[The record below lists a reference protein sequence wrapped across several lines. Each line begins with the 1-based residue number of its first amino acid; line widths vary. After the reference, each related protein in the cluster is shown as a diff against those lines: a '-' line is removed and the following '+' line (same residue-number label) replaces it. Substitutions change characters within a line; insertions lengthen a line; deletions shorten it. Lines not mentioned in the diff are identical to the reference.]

1 MIQAAFPSKSEEMKS
16 VRLFKVSAIWRHP
29 KAKRLVQKDFLISA
43 SSGEDAKDIAQQ
55 HLPTDMR
62 LRNTPVNTVITNNL
76 KLHIFD
82 YGRPD
87 NHVTY
92 YESPLMECT
101 IGRTDNQPVRTVLE
115 PMVKK
120 VQNAPTQPS
129 AQPKPTASQTSS
141 ELKPETLPEQETNTA
156 VPENTT
162 TDTQTDTDTTDHS
175 VQQPPEQKS
184 EPTSKENPASE
195 ENPATA
201 ENTPKNPEPETDE
214 IKNESPASESKESE
228 DTEKSYESDASDA
241 SEESNESDESDETE
255 ETGDTTQ
262 NLIWLNSLF
271 LTRFSYEMGRMQN
284 LPDVPGIFLTKMQTI
299 VKHPDFWTDLPN
311 IVGNWVMEAYEKE
324 MPDEQT
330 ALQFLQEKINA
341 FIDNEGKQYLNQK
354 EETPHEKE
362 TC

>member
-120 VQNAPTQPS
+120 VQSAPTQPS

-141 ELKPETLPEQETNTA
+141 EPKPETLPEQERNTA
-156 VPENTT
+156 VLENTT
-162 TDTQTDTDTTDHS
+162 ADTQADTDTTDHS

-184 EPTSKENPASE
+184 EPTSE

-201 ENTPKNPEPETDE
+201 ENTPKNPEPEIDE
-214 IKNESPASESKESE
+214 TENERPASEPKELN
-228 DTEKSYESDASDA
+228 DTEKSDEFDE
-241 SEESNESDESDETE
+241 SEESNESDETD

-324 MPDEQT
+324 MPNEQT

>member
-120 VQNAPTQPS
+120 VQSAPTQPS
-129 AQPKPTASQTSS
+129 AQPEQTVPQTLP
-141 ELKPETLPEQETNTA
+141 EPKPETLPEQETNTA
-156 VPENTT
+156 VPENN
-162 TDTQTDTDTTDHS
+162 TDTTDHS

-184 EPTSKENPASE
+184 EPTSE

-201 ENTPKNPEPETDE
+201 ENTPENKEPETNE
-214 IKNESPASESKESE
+214 TKNERPASEPKELNN
-228 DTEKSYESDASDA
+228 TEKSDESNESDA

-354 EETPHEKE
+354 EEPPHEKE

>member
-101 IGRTDNQPVRTVLE
+101 IGRTDNQPIRTVLE

-120 VQNAPTQPS
+120 VQSTPTQPS
-129 AQPKPTASQTSS
+129 AQPKQTAPQTLT
-141 ELKPETLPEQETNTA
+141 EPKPETLPEQKTSKNQAKQPDTT

-162 TDTQTDTDTTDHS
+162 ANARADTDTTDHS

-184 EPTSKENPASE
+184 EPTPK

-201 ENTPKNPEPETDE
+201 ENTPENQEPKIDETE
-214 IKNESPASESKESE
+214 N
-228 DTEKSYESDASDA
+228 TEKSNKSDE
-241 SEESNESDESDETE
+241 SEESNESDETEETE
-255 ETGDTTQ
+255 ETEETDETGDTTQ

-284 LPDVPGIFLTKMQTI
+284 LPDVPGIFLTKMQAI

-354 EETPHEKE
+354 EETPNEKE

>member
-1 MIQAAFPSKSEEMKS
+1 MHHWTNRQPAGTHRPGTYGQKSTKYSDTTIRPAQTNGAAN
-16 VRLFKVSAIWRHP
+16 I
-29 KAKRLVQKDFLISA
+29 
-43 SSGEDAKDIAQQ
+43 
-55 HLPTDMR
+55 
-62 LRNTPVNTVITNNL
+62 
-76 KLHIFD
+76 
-82 YGRPD
+82 
-87 NHVTY
+87 
-92 YESPLMECT
+92 
-101 IGRTDNQPVRTVLE
+101 VRT
-115 PMVKK
+115 
-120 VQNAPTQPS
+120 
-129 AQPKPTASQTSS
+129 
-141 ELKPETLPEQETNTA
+141 ETGNPARTGNKHSGSG
-156 VPENTT
+156 NTT

-184 EPTSKENPASE
+184 EPT
-195 ENPATA
+195 ENPATS
-201 ENTPKNPEPETDE
+201 ENIPENQETENERPAPEP
-214 IKNESPASESKESE
+214 KELQ
-228 DTEKSYESDASDA
+228 DTKKSDGSDA
-241 SEESNESDESDETE
+241 SEEFNESDETEETEETE

-354 EETPHEKE
+354 EETPNEKE

>member
-16 VRLFKVSAIWRHP
+16 IRLFKVSAIWRHP

-62 LRNTPVNTVITNNL
+62 LRNTPVNTVITNSL

-120 VQNAPTQPS
+120 VQSTPTQPS
-129 AQPKPTASQTSS
+129 AQPKQTAPQTLS
-141 ELKPETLPEQETNTA
+141 EPKPETLPEQETNTA

-184 EPTSKENPASE
+184 EPT
-195 ENPATA
+195 ENPATS
-201 ENTPKNPEPETDE
+201 ENIPENQETENERPAPEP
-214 IKNESPASESKESE
+214 KELQ
-228 DTEKSYESDASDA
+228 DTKKSDGSDA
-241 SEESNESDESDETE
+241 SEEFNESDETEETEETE

-354 EETPHEKE
+354 EETPNEKE

>member
-1 MIQAAFPSKSEEMKS
+1 MIHAEFPSKIEEMKS

-120 VQNAPTQPS
+120 VQSTPTQPS
-129 AQPKPTASQTSS
+129 AQPKQTAPPTLS
-141 ELKPETLPEQETNTA
+141 ETKPETLPEQETFKNQAEKPDTA
-156 VPENTT
+156 IPENTT
-162 TDTQTDTDTTDHS
+162 ADTQADTDTKDHS
-175 VQQPPEQKS
+175 VQPPPEQKS
-184 EPTSKENPASE
+184 EPTSE
-195 ENPATA
+195 ENPETTKD
-201 ENTPKNPEPETDE
+201 TPENPEPETDE
-214 IKNESPASESKESE
+214 TENKRTASEPKASE
-228 DTEKSYESDASDA
+228 NTEKSNDSV
-241 SEESNESDESDETE
+241 ESNESDESDETE

-299 VKHPDFWTDLPN
+299 VKHPAFWTDLPN
-311 IVGNWVMEAYEKE
+311 IVGNWVMEAYEKD

-330 ALQFLQEKINA
+330 ALQFLQEKINS
-341 FIDNEGKQYLNQK
+341 FIDNEGKHYLNPK
-354 EETPHEKE
+354 EEPSHEKE

>member
-1 MIQAAFPSKSEEMKS
+1 MIQAEFPSKSEEMKS

-120 VQNAPTQPS
+120 VQSTPTQPS
-129 AQPKPTASQTSS
+129 AQPKQTAPQTLS
-141 ELKPETLPEQETNTA
+141 ETKPETLPEQETFKNQAEKPDTT
-156 VPENTT
+156 VPEDTT
-162 TDTQTDTDTTDHS
+162 ADTQADTDTTDHS
-175 VQQPPEQKS
+175 VQPPPEQKS
-184 EPTSKENPASE
+184 EPTSEKNPE
-195 ENPATA
+195 TTKDKPE
-201 ENTPKNPEPETDE
+201 NPEPETE
-214 IKNESPASESKESE
+214 ETENERTASEPKASKN
-228 DTEKSYESDASDA
+228 TEKSNDSD
-241 SEESNESDESDETE
+241 ESNESDESDETE
-255 ETGDTTQ
+255 ETADTTQ

-284 LPDVPGIFLTKMQTI
+284 LPDVPDIFLTKMQTI
-299 VKHPDFWTDLPN
+299 VKHPAFWTDLPN
-311 IVGNWVMEAYEKE
+311 IIGNWVMEAYEKE

-341 FIDNEGKQYLNQK
+341 FIDNEGKQYLHQK
-354 EETPHEKE
+354 EETSHEKE

>member
-120 VQNAPTQPS
+120 VQSAPTQPS

-141 ELKPETLPEQETNTA
+141 EPKPETLPKQETNTA
-156 VPENTT
+156 VLENTT
-162 TDTQTDTDTTDHS
+162 ADTQADTDTTDHS

-184 EPTSKENPASE
+184 EPTSE

-201 ENTPKNPEPETDE
+201 ENTPKNPEPEIDE
-214 IKNESPASESKESE
+214 TENERPASEPKELN
-228 DTEKSYESDASDA
+228 DTEKSDEFDE
-241 SEESNESDESDETE
+241 SEESNESDETD

-324 MPDEQT
+324 MPNEQT

>member
-120 VQNAPTQPS
+120 IQRAPTQPS
-129 AQPKPTASQTSS
+129 AQPKQTAPQTLP
-141 ELKPETLPEQETNTA
+141 EPKPETLPEQETDAT
-156 VPENTT
+156 VPENN
-162 TDTQTDTDTTDHS
+162 TDTTDHS

-184 EPTSKENPASE
+184 EPTSE
-195 ENPATA
+195 ENSATA
-201 ENTPKNPEPETDE
+201 ENTPENKEPETNE
-214 IKNESPASESKESE
+214 TKNERPASEPKELNN
-228 DTEKSYESDASDA
+228 TEKPDESNESDA

-354 EETPHEKE
+354 EETTHEKE

>member
-62 LRNTPVNTVITNNL
+62 LRNTPVNTIITNNL

-120 VQNAPTQPS
+120 VQSTPTQPS
-129 AQPKPTASQTSS
+129 AQPKPTAPQTSS
-141 ELKPETLPEQETNTA
+141 EPKPETMPEQETNTA
-156 VPENTT
+156 VPENRAA
-162 TDTQTDTDTTDHS
+162 DTQTDTDTTDHS

-184 EPTSKENPASE
+184 EPTSKA
-195 ENPATA
+195 NPATA
-201 ENTPKNPEPETDE
+201 ENTPGNQEPETDE
-214 IKNESPASESKESE
+214 TENERPAPEPKELQ
-228 DTEKSYESDASDA
+228 DTEKSNESDESDESDE
-241 SEESNESDESDETE
+241 SEESNESDESDETD
-255 ETGDTTQ
+255 ETRNTTQ

-354 EETPHEKE
+354 EEPPHEKE

>member
-1 MIQAAFPSKSEEMKS
+1 MIQAAFPSKSEEMKN

-120 VQNAPTQPS
+120 VQSAPTQPS

-141 ELKPETLPEQETNTA
+141 EPKPETLPEQETNTA

-184 EPTSKENPASE
+184 EPT
-195 ENPATA
+195 ENPATS
-201 ENTPKNPEPETDE
+201 ENIPENQETENERPAPEPKELQDTKKSDGSDKSDE
-214 IKNESPASESKESE
+214 SNK
-228 DTEKSYESDASDA
+228 

-354 EETPHEKE
+354 EDTPHEKE

>member
-120 VQNAPTQPS
+120 VQSAPTQPS

-141 ELKPETLPEQETNTA
+141 EPKPETLPEQETNTA
-156 VPENTT
+156 VLENTT
-162 TDTQTDTDTTDHS
+162 ADTQADTDTTDHS

-184 EPTSKENPASE
+184 EPTSE

-201 ENTPKNPEPETDE
+201 ENTPKNPEPEIDE
-214 IKNESPASESKESE
+214 TENERPASEPKELN
-228 DTEKSYESDASDA
+228 DTEKSDEFDE
-241 SEESNESDESDETE
+241 SEESNESDETD

-324 MPDEQT
+324 MPNEQT

>member
-120 VQNAPTQPS
+120 VQSAPTQPS
-129 AQPKPTASQTSS
+129 TQPKQTAPQTSS
-141 ELKPETLPEQETNTA
+141 EPKPETLPEQETNTA
-156 VPENTT
+156 VPENN
-162 TDTQTDTDTTDHS
+162 TDTHS

-184 EPTSKENPASE
+184 EPT

-201 ENTPKNPEPETDE
+201 ENTPENQEPETDE
-214 IKNESPASESKESE
+214 TENEHPAPEPKELQ
-228 DTEKSYESDASDA
+228 DTEK
-241 SEESNESDESDETE
+241 SNESDESDESDETD

-284 LPDVPGIFLTKMQTI
+284 LPDVPDIFLTKMQTI
-299 VKHPDFWTDLPN
+299 VKHPDFWTDIPN

-324 MPDEQT
+324 MPNEQT

>member
-120 VQNAPTQPS
+120 IQSAPTQPS
-129 AQPKPTASQTSS
+129 AQPKQTAPQTLP
-141 ELKPETLPEQETNTA
+141 EPKPETLPEQETDAT
-156 VPENTT
+156 VPENN
-162 TDTQTDTDTTDHS
+162 TDTTDHS

-184 EPTSKENPASE
+184 EPTSKENPK
-195 ENPATA
+195 TTKD
-201 ENTPKNPEPETDE
+201 TPENPEPETE
-214 IKNESPASESKESE
+214 ETENERTDSEPNASEN
-228 DTEKSYESDASDA
+228 TEKSNDSD
-241 SEESNESDESDETE
+241 ESNESDESDKTE

-299 VKHPDFWTDLPN
+299 VKHPAFWTDLPN
-311 IVGNWVMEAYEKE
+311 IVGNWVMEAYEKD

-341 FIDNEGKQYLNQK
+341 FIDNEGKQYLHQK
-354 EETPHEKE
+354 EETSHEKE

>member
-120 VQNAPTQPS
+120 IQSTPTQPS
-129 AQPKPTASQTSS
+129 AQPKQTAPQTSS
-141 ELKPETLPEQETNTA
+141 EPKPETLPEQETNTA
-156 VPENTT
+156 VPENRAA
-162 TDTQTDTDTTDHS
+162 DTQTDTDTTDHS

-184 EPTSKENPASE
+184 EPI

-201 ENTPKNPEPETDE
+201 ENTPENQEPETDE
-214 IKNESPASESKESE
+214 TENKRPAPEPKELQ
-228 DTEKSYESDASDA
+228 DTEKSDESDA
-241 SEESNESDESDETE
+241 SEESNESDESDESDETDE
-255 ETGDTTQ
+255 TDETGDTTQ

-324 MPDEQT
+324 MPNEQT

-354 EETPHEKE
+354 EETPNEKE

>member
-120 VQNAPTQPS
+120 VQSAPTQPS
-129 AQPKPTASQTSS
+129 AQPKRTAPQTLP
-141 ELKPETLPEQETNTA
+141 EPKPETLPEQETDATA
-156 VPENTT
+156 PENN
-162 TDTQTDTDTTDHS
+162 TDTTDHS

-184 EPTSKENPASE
+184 KPTSE
-195 ENPATA
+195 ENSATA
-201 ENTPKNPEPETDE
+201 ENTPENKEPET
-214 IKNESPASESKESE
+214 NETENERPASEPKKLN
-228 DTEKSYESDASDA
+228 DTEKSDASKK
-241 SEESNESDESDETE
+241 SNESDESDEPNETE

-354 EETPHEKE
+354 EEPPHEKE

>member
-82 YGRPD
+82 YGQPD

-120 VQNAPTQPS
+120 VQSTPTQPA
-129 AQPKPTASQTSS
+129 AQPKQTASQTLS
-141 ELKPETLPEQETNTA
+141 EPKPETLPEQETNTA
-156 VPENTT
+156 VLENTT

-184 EPTSKENPASE
+184 EPT

-201 ENTPKNPEPETDE
+201 ENTPENQEPEIDE
-214 IKNESPASESKESE
+214 TEN
-228 DTEKSYESDASDA
+228 TEKSNKSDE
-241 SEESNESDESDETE
+241 SEESNESDESNETEETE

-341 FIDNEGKQYLNQK
+341 FIDNEGKQYLHQK
-354 EETPHEKE
+354 EETP
-362 TC
+362 

>member
-120 VQNAPTQPS
+120 VQSAPTQPS
-129 AQPKPTASQTSS
+129 AQPKPTAPQTSS
-141 ELKPETLPEQETNTA
+141 EPKPETMPEQETNTA
-156 VPENTT
+156 VPENRAA
-162 TDTQTDTDTTDHS
+162 DTRAGTDTTDHS
-175 VQQPPEQKS
+175 VQPSQEQQS
-184 EPTSKENPASE
+184 EPT

-201 ENTPKNPEPETDE
+201 ENTPENQEPETDE
-214 IKNESPASESKESE
+214 TENERPTPEPKELQ
-228 DTEKSYESDASDA
+228 DTEKSNESDKSDESDK
-241 SEESNESDESDETE
+241 SEESNESDESDESDETD

-299 VKHPDFWTDLPN
+299 VKNPDFWTDLPN

-324 MPDEQT
+324 MPNEQT

-354 EETPHEKE
+354 EETPNEKE

>member
-82 YGRPD
+82 YGQPD

-120 VQNAPTQPS
+120 VQSTPTQPA
-129 AQPKPTASQTSS
+129 AQPKQTASQTLS
-141 ELKPETLPEQETNTA
+141 EPKPETLEEQETSKNQAEQPDTA
-156 VPENTT
+156 VPESTIATIEANTN
-162 TDTQTDTDTTDHS
+162 TTDHS

-184 EPTSKENPASE
+184 EPTSEKNQT
-195 ENPATA
+195 TA
-201 ENTPKNPEPETDE
+201 ENTPENQEPETDE
-214 IKNESPASESKESE
+214 TENERPASEPKKSKN
-228 DTEKSYESDASDA
+228 TEKSDESDESDESDA
-241 SEESNESDESDETE
+241 SEESNESDESD

-341 FIDNEGKQYLNQK
+341 FIDNEGKQYLHQK
-354 EETPHEKE
+354 EETP
-362 TC
+362 

>member
-120 VQNAPTQPS
+120 VQSAPTQPS
-129 AQPKPTASQTSS
+129 AQPEQTVPQTLP
-141 ELKPETLPEQETNTA
+141 EPKPETLPEQETNTA
-156 VPENTT
+156 VPENN
-162 TDTQTDTDTTDHS
+162 TDTTNHS

-184 EPTSKENPASE
+184 EPTSE

-201 ENTPKNPEPETDE
+201 ENTSENPEPETNKTE
-214 IKNESPASESKESE
+214 NERPASEPKELN
-228 DTEKSYESDASDA
+228 DTEKSDASKK
-241 SEESNESDESDETE
+241 SNESDESDEPDETE

-311 IVGNWVMEAYEKE
+311 IVGNWVMEAYGKE

-354 EETPHEKE
+354 EDTPHEKE

>member
-1 MIQAAFPSKSEEMKS
+1 MIQAEFPSKSEEMKS

-120 VQNAPTQPS
+120 IQSAPTQPS
-129 AQPKPTASQTSS
+129 AQPKQTAPQTLP
-141 ELKPETLPEQETNTA
+141 EPKPETLPEQETDAT
-156 VPENTT
+156 VPENN
-162 TDTQTDTDTTDHS
+162 TDTTDHS

-184 EPTSKENPASE
+184 EPTSKENPK
-195 ENPATA
+195 TTKD
-201 ENTPKNPEPETDE
+201 TPENPEPETE
-214 IKNESPASESKESE
+214 ETENERTDSEPNASEN
-228 DTEKSYESDASDA
+228 TEKSNDSD
-241 SEESNESDESDETE
+241 ESNESDESDKTE

-299 VKHPDFWTDLPN
+299 VKHPAFWTDLPN
-311 IVGNWVMEAYEKE
+311 IVGNWVMEAYEKD

-341 FIDNEGKQYLNQK
+341 FIDNEGKQYLHQK
-354 EETPHEKE
+354 EETSHEKE

>member
-1 MIQAAFPSKSEEMKS
+1 MIQAEFPSKSEEMKS

-87 NHVTY
+87 NLVTY

-120 VQNAPTQPS
+120 VQNTPTQPS
-129 AQPKPTASQTSS
+129 AQPKQTAPQTLP
-141 ELKPETLPEQETNTA
+141 EPKPETLPKQETFKNQAEKPDTA

-162 TDTQTDTDTTDHS
+162 ADTQADTDTTDHS

-184 EPTSKENPASE
+184 EPTSE
-195 ENPATA
+195 ENPETTKD
-201 ENTPKNPEPETDE
+201 TPENPEPETE
-214 IKNESPASESKESE
+214 ETENEQTASEPNASE
-228 DTEKSYESDASDA
+228 NTEKSNDSG
-241 SEESNESDESDETE
+241 ESNESDESDETE

-299 VKHPDFWTDLPN
+299 VKHPAFWTDLPN
-311 IVGNWVMEAYEKE
+311 IVGNWVMEAYEKD

-341 FIDNEGKQYLNQK
+341 FIDNEGKQYLHQK
-354 EETPHEKE
+354 EGTPHEKE

>member
-1 MIQAAFPSKSEEMKS
+1 MIQAEFPSKSEEMKS

-43 SSGEDAKDIAQQ
+43 SSREDAKDIAQQ

-120 VQNAPTQPS
+120 VQSTPTQPS
-129 AQPKPTASQTSS
+129 AQPKQTAPQTLS
-141 ELKPETLPEQETNTA
+141 EPKPETLPEQEPSKNQAEQPDTT
-156 VPENTT
+156 VPENNAANTKT
-162 TDTQTDTDTTDHS
+162 NTDTTDHS
-175 VQQPPEQKS
+175 VQQPPEEKS
-184 EPTSKENPASE
+184 EPTSKENPA
-195 ENPATA
+195 TD
-201 ENTPKNPEPETDE
+201 ENTPENQEPETNE
-214 IKNESPASESKESE
+214 TKNESSASEPKKSE
-228 DTEKSYESDASDA
+228 DTEKSDESDE
-241 SEESNESDESDETE
+241 SEESNESDESDESE

-299 VKHPDFWTDLPN
+299 VKHPAFWTDLPN
-311 IVGNWVMEAYEKE
+311 IVGNWVMEAYEKD

-341 FIDNEGKQYLNQK
+341 FIDNEGKQYLHQK
-354 EETPHEKE
+354 EETSHEKE

>member
-120 VQNAPTQPS
+120 VQSTPTQPS
-129 AQPKPTASQTSS
+129 VQPKQT
-141 ELKPETLPEQETNTA
+141 EPQTLPEPKPETLPEQETDAT
-156 VPENTT
+156 VPENKE
-162 TDTQTDTDTTDHS
+162 
-175 VQQPPEQKS
+175 PETNETKN
-184 EPTSKENPASE
+184 ERPASE
-195 ENPATA
+195 
-201 ENTPKNPEPETDE
+201 PKELN
-214 IKNESPASESKESE
+214 N
-228 DTEKSYESDASDA
+228 TEKSDESNESDA
-241 SEESNESDESDETE
+241 SEESNESDESDEIE

-324 MPDEQT
+324 MPNEQT
-330 ALQFLQEKINA
+330 ALQFLQEKINT

-354 EETPHEKE
+354 EETSHEKE